1 MYKKKY
7 IIMLI
12 PLLLLGCSSNNDNDY
27 QESPQEETS
36 INNDTN
42 NDAPAAPKIKS
53 APLTSISVD
62 DNDTIKKFENTD
74 QKVKDKW
81 FYKELN
87 DVGITYSRVRKN
99 YMRDKTCQLLE
110 EDNSIQYVID
120 NLTEFDLNEEQYA
133 KLIGS
138 SMITQ
143 CDDLYATIKESDIDT
158 INNSPISEEK

>member
-1 MYKKKY
+1 
-7 IIMLI
+7 MLI

-158 INNSPISEEK
+158 INNSPISE